1 MKKTVIPVVCAV
13 VCGLFL
19 IVLTRAYAQDKE
31 LTLIYTGQTHAALY
45 PCNCP
50 VEEDGGVSRRA
61 TLIKQLR
68 EKHPDSLVLDSG
80 NFFSGGL
87 LDQNTQ
93 NTQLDMQRSRINLAA
108 MGLMQY
114 DALAISDDEF
124 NFGEDFLKEN
134 ISKVKLNFVSANLK
148 LEDIVPYSVK
158 EINGLKV
165 GIIGLTNYGVK
176 QKAAGVKFI
185 EPRIAVETAVREL
198 KAKGVTLVILLSNL
212 GEDADLKIIENIP
225 EISVVID
232 GYARKGKE
240 LFARTSSAVILRP
253 SWQGRRLN
261 RATLNIKGNK
271 IDKVNVE
278 DIRLS
283 DKVSADPGILS
294 ILPPCFSDSDCKK
307 EGLVGACQN
316 AGSINASCFFS
327 KAAKIN
333 LTIVTPRECS
343 SCNPAQVIDFLK
355 KQFPGLKVSYIYY
368 PDKKAEKL
376 VKKLKATGLPLYLL
390 GNEVEREKNF
400 SGLKGSLEQKG
411 DFYMLKPQVSGIGYF
426 LGRKLRQGQ
435 LDLFIS
441 LFDKDAFWVLNITR
455 EFNPTLHL
463 LAVIRGD
470 KIDTRHGKAEAEED
484 LRAVCV
490 QKYYPQGF
498 WDYLACRAKNI
509 NSSWWEDCASG
520 MDTKKIKSCSRG
532 PEGQALLR
540 ENCSLGE
547 ELKIMFGPT
556 YLLDNREIFSS
567 QGALPKEELKKKIKK

>member
-1 MKKTVIPVVCAV
+1 MRKIIIAVACALV
-13 VCGLFL
+13 YGLFSL
-19 IVLTRAYAQDKE
+19 ASPEAYAQDKE
-31 LTLIYTGQTHAALY
+31 LTLIYTGETHGALY

-50 VEEDGGVSRRA
+50 VEDDGGVSRRA
-61 TLIKQLR
+61 TLINQLR
-68 EKHPDSLVLDSG
+68 KKYPDSLVLDSG
-80 NFFSGGL
+80 NFFGGGL

-108 MGLMQY
+108 MGLMKY

-134 ISKVKLNFVSANLK
+134 ISKARLNFVSADLK
-148 LEDIVPYSVK
+148 LKNVTPYIIK
-158 EINGLKV
+158 EVSGLRV

-185 EPRIAVETAVREL
+185 EPRRAVETAVKEL
-198 KAKGVTLVILLSNL
+198 KSMGASLIILLSNL
-212 GEDADLKIIENIP
+212 GENEDLKIIENIP

-232 GYARKGKE
+232 GHNRKGKE
-240 LFARTSSAVILRP
+240 LFAKTKSAVILRP
-253 SWQGRRLN
+253 TWQGRRLN
-261 RATLNIKGNK
+261 KAVLNIKGNK
-271 IDKVNVE
+271 IDKVSVE
-278 DIRLS
+278 DIRVS
-283 DKVSADPGILS
+283 DKVSADPVILS
-294 ILPPCFSDSDCKK
+294 ILPPCFSDNDCKK
-307 EGLVGACQN
+307 EGQVGACQN
-316 AGSINASCFFS
+316 AGSVNAGCFFS
-327 KAAKIN
+327 KAARVN

-343 SCNPAQVIDFLK
+343 SCNPGEMVAFLK
-355 KQFPGLKVSYIYY
+355 KQFPGLVISYIYY

-376 VKKLKATGLPLYLL
+376 VKELKATGLPLYLL
-390 GNEVEREKNF
+390 GKEVEREKSF
-400 SGLKGSLEQKG
+400 SGLKSSLEQQG
-411 DFYMLKPQVSGIGYF
+411 DFYMLKPQVSGLGYF
-426 LGRKLRQGQ
+426 LDRKLRQGQ

-441 LFDKDAFWVLNITR
+441 LFDKDAFWVLNIIR

-470 KIDTRHGKAEAEED
+470 KIDTRYGKAEVEED

-490 QKYYPQGF
+490 QKYYPKGF

-520 MDTKKIKSCSRG
+520 MDFEKIKSCSRG
-532 PEGQALLR
+532 PEGQALLKK
-540 ENCSLGE
+540 NCSLGQ

-567 QGALPKEELKKKIKK
+567 RGALPKEELKKKIKK